1 MPVKEIKEGIK
12 HIQILDKEGNV
23 DEELEPD
30 LPEEKLVQ
38 MYKDMVYARIL
49 DKKAF
54 KIQRRGDAGTYA
66 PVKGEEGCQ
75 VGAAH
80 ALKESDWFVP
90 SFREAAF
97 ALSRG
102 MSPVKLF
109 RYFMGDAYGNKVE
122 DTHNLPVS
130 IPIASQTLHAT
141 GIAMASNIKEEDEIA
156 ITFFGD
162 GATSQGDFHGALN
175 FAGVYEAPVIFF
187 NQNNRYAISTPRE
200 KQTASE
206 TLAQKAKAYGIK
218 GVQVDGNDVLAN
230 YKVVKDAAERA
241 RGGEGP
247 TMIEAL
253 TYRLGVH
260 TTSDNPSRYRS
271 DEEVKEWKEKDPIK
285 RFETY
290 LMNKGLLDEDKKQEI
305 HDEIEKDIEKHVEKA
320 LEMDSP
326 EKEEM
331 FQNVFEEVPDM
342 LKKQLE
348 VAKERERGGN

>member
-1 MPVKEIKEGIK
+1 MPVKEVKEGIPHTK
-12 HIQILDKEGNV
+12 ILDKDGNV
-23 DEELEPD
+23 DEELEPE
-30 LPEEKLVQ
+30 LSEEKLVQ

-66 PVKGEEGCQ
+66 PVKGEEACQ

-80 ALKESDWFVP
+80 ALKENDWFVP

-102 MSPVKLF
+102 ISPVKLF

-175 FAGVYEAPVIFF
+175 FAGVYNAPVIFF
-187 NQNNRYAISTPRE
+187 NQNNQYAISTPRE

-218 GVQVDGNDVLAN
+218 GIQVDGNDVLAT
-230 YKVVKDAAERA
+230 YKAVKEAAKRA
-241 RGGEGP
+241 RRGEGP
-247 TMIEAL
+247 TMIEGL

-260 TTSDNPSRYRS
+260 TTSDNPSRYRT
-271 DEEVKEWKEKDPIK
+271 DEEVEEWKKKDPIK
-285 RFETY
+285 RFELY
-290 LMNKGLLDEDKKQEI
+290 LMDKGLLDEEKKENIQER
-305 HDEIEKDIEKHVEKA
+305 IEKDIEKHVEKA

-326 EKEEM
+326 KTEEM
-331 FQNVFEEVPDM
+331 FQNVYEEVPNM
-342 LKKQLE
+342 LKKQLGI
-348 VAKERERGGN
+348 AKEREGGGN